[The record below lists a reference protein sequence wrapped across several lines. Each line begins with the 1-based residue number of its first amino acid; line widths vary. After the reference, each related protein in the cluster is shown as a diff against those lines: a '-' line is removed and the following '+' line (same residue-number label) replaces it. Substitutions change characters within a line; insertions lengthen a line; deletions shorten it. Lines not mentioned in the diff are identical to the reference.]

1 MEDVKKWLI
10 SLILG
15 AWATFT
21 QQYAIILGFI
31 ITVIIL
37 DFITGLIKAYT
48 TGVGWKSSKGFK
60 GFWKKVS
67 LLVAFSFGIFL
78 DFFIPYALK
87 IISIEL
93 PFNSPFALI
102 VGCYIIINESI
113 SICENLYRINP
124 HSLPRWIVALLKGAN
139 DKINKD

>member
-1 MEDVKKWLI
+1 MEDVKKWII

-21 QQYAIILGFI
+21 QQYAIILSFI

-93 PFNSPFALI
+93 PFNSSFALI

>member
-21 QQYAIILGFI
+21 QQYAIILSFI

-87 IISIEL
+87 IISIDL

-124 HSLPRWIVALLKGAN
+124 HSLPKWIVALLKGAN

>member
-21 QQYAIILGFI
+21 QQYAIILSFI

-87 IISIEL
+87 IISIDL

>member
-37 DFITGLIKAYT
+37 DFITGLIKAYI

>member
-1 MEDVKKWLI
+1 MEDVKKWII

-48 TGVGWKSSKGFK
+48 TRVGWKSSKGFK

-87 IISIEL
+87 IISIDL